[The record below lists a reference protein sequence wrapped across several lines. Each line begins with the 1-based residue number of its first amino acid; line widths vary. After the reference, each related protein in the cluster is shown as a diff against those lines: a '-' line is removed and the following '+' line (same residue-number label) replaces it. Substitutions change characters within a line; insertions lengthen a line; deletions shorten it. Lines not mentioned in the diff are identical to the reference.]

1 MFSEPPKPTSN
12 LSSSFELE
20 LVWPLDN
27 PEFWPDPFEP
37 EKGIKIF

>member
-12 LSSSFELE
+12 LSSSFE

-37 EKGIKIF
+37 EKGVKIF